1 MHARARTIVGLLALL
16 MSLSGC
22 ALFLVGAGVAGGY
35 AISRDSVRN
44 VFDVSG
50 SQLYD
55 KSLAVANEMGA
66 VTLEDRVHR
75 LIKADVEDV
84 NITIGIKQLTKR
96 TVELR
101 VQGRNRWLMPKVDVA
116 QAVYS
121 KIIEGL

>member
-1 MHARARTIVGLLALL
+1 MRARARTIVGLMALL

-44 VFDVSG
+44 VFDMSG
-50 SQLYD
+50 NQLYD
-55 KSLAVANEMGA
+55 KSLAVAKEMGL
-66 VTLEDRVHR
+66 VTLEDHVHR
-75 LIKADVEDV
+75 LIKADVQEV
-84 NITIGIKQLTKR
+84 HITITIKQLTKR

-101 VQGRNRWLMPKVDVA
+101 IQGRNRWLMPKVDVA

>member
-1 MHARARTIVGLLALL
+1 MRARARTIVGLTALL

-35 AISRDSVRN
+35 AISKDSVRN
-44 VFDVSG
+44 VFDLSG

-55 KSLAVANEMGA
+55 KSLAVAKELGA
-66 VTLEDRVHR
+66 VTLEDHVHR
-75 LIKADVEDV
+75 LIKANVEGV
-84 NITIGIKQLTKR
+84 NITISIKQLTKR